1 MDGGWIREMRPADV
15 AFGVD
20 FAGGGAESEG
30 RTWQGSYNPLTL
42 ILILSA
48 HLTLLDFSCV

>member
-1 MDGGWIREMRPADV
+1 MRPADV

-30 RTWQGSYNPLTL
+30 TWQGSYNPLTL
-42 ILILSA
+42 TLVLSSSYA
-48 HLTLLDFSCV
+48 P